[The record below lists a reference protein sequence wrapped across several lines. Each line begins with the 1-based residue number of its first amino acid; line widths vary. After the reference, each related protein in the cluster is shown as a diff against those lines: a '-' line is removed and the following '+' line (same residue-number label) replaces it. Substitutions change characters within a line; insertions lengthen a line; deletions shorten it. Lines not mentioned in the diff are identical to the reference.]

1 MRREF
6 HRQLEFLRAD
16 LGDMCELSGVAA
28 RRATTALLEVD
39 AESAGQVLTE
49 VERLRLL
56 NNAVERRAV
65 SILARQAPVAGD
77 LRATVTAIQIAA
89 DADRMGGL
97 AAHTAQLCLRRHPQ
111 PVVPDELRDSF
122 ARMGEIAIAL
132 AERCRAAVLA
142 ADCAQ
147 AHRVRDDDRAMDAL
161 HWSLFTTVMSPQW
174 PYGPSVAID
183 IVLLGRF
190 YGRFADHAAEI
201 ARRVIFQTTGSYASD
216 LIAPQR

>member
-6 HRQLEFLRAD
+6 HRQLAVLRAD

-39 AESAGQVLTE
+39 AESAEQVLTD
-49 VERLRLL
+49 VERLRRL

-97 AAHTAQLCLRRHPQ
+97 AAHTAQLCL
-111 PVVPDELRDSF
+111 
-122 ARMGEIAIAL
+122 
-132 AERCRAAVLA
+132 
-142 ADCAQ
+142 
-147 AHRVRDDDRAMDAL
+147 
-161 HWSLFTTVMSPQW
+161 
-174 PYGPSVAID
+174 
-183 IVLLGRF
+183 
-190 YGRFADHAAEI
+190 
-201 ARRVIFQTTGSYASD
+201 
-216 LIAPQR
+216 

>member
-6 HRQLEFLRAD
+6 HRQLAVLRAD

-39 AESAGQVLTE
+39 AESAEQVLTE

-122 ARMGEIAIAL
+122 AQMGEIAVAV

-147 AHRVRDDDRAMDAL
+147 AHRVGEDDRAMDAL
-161 HWSLFTTVMSPQW
+161 HRRLFTTVMSPQW
-174 PYGPSVAID
+174 PHGPSVAID
-183 IVLLGRF
+183 MVLLGRF